1 MTDRTRPPERRHP
14 APPPPRR
21 YRTAIVVVVV
31 VVLLVG
37 VGVLVGVLV
46 TPSSPKTA
54 TPGAVTPGATAPG
67 ATTPA
72 GGPEGIPLESGPVLA
87 PASTAAIGQA
97 VDGIQCDASEQ
108 VAYHI
113 HTHLS
118 IFVDGTLRPVPAG
131 IGIVSPVAQPTPNGP
146 FDGASR
152 CYYWLHVHAQD
163 GVIHI
168 ESPTEQLYTLGQFFD
183 EWQQPLSSTQV
194 GPATGPLTAFVD
206 GRQYRGDPRSI
217 ALGSRED
224 IQLDVGTLV
233 PPVGVDWTKTSL

>member
-1 MTDRTRPPERRHP
+1 MAKPTRPPERRHP
-14 APPPPRR
+14 APSPARR
-21 YRTAIVVVVV
+21 SRTPFVVVA

-46 TPSSPKTA
+46 TGSSPQTG
-54 TPGAVTPGATAPG
+54 TPGAATPSTTGPGAAAP
-67 ATTPA
+67 A
-72 GGPEGIPLESGPVLA
+72 GPEGIPLEAGPVLA
-87 PASTAAIGQA
+87 PASTAAIGQT
-97 VDGIQCDASEQ
+97 VDGVQCDTSEQ

-131 IGIVSPVAQPTPNGP
+131 IGIVSPIAQPTPNGP

-168 ESPTEQLYTLGQFFD
+168 ESPTQQLYTLGQFFD
-183 EWQQPLSSTQV
+183 EWQQPLSSDQV
-194 GPATGPLTAFVD
+194 GPATGPLTAFVS
-206 GRQYRGDPRSI
+206 GRPYQGDPRSI
-217 ALGSRED
+217 PLGSRED
-224 IQLDVGTLV
+224 VQLDVGTPV
-233 PPVGVDWTKTSL
+233 PPVGVDWTNTSL